1 MPAASERSSFVGP
14 TGSDEELAIAL
25 RVAVT
30 RLHRRLRQ
38 QSLGDLTPAQSSALA
53 SVNHLGAP
61 TLGEL
66 SEREQVQPPTMTR
79 VVTALE
85 AAGLVVREVDPADR
99 RVVRVRLTPSGRRTL
114 QRIRGSKA
122 AYLARRIDALGPDD
136 RRALAEAVRLLE
148 QLVEGG

>member
-1 MPAASERSSFVGP
+1 MPAAARSPLAGATRSE
-14 TGSDEELAIAL
+14 EELAVAL

-38 QSLGDLTPAQSSALA
+38 QSLGDLTPSQSSALA
-53 SVNHLGAP
+53 SVSHMGEP

-99 RVVRVRLTPSGRRTL
+99 RVVRVRLTPSGRRML
-114 QRIRGSKA
+114 QRVRSSKT

-136 RRALAEAVRLLE
+136 RRTLDDAVRLLE
-148 QLVEGG
+148 HLVEGG

>member
-1 MPAASERSSFVGP
+1 MSAAPAQSPVLAPVR
-14 TGSDEELAIAL
+14 SDEELAVAL
-25 RVAVT
+25 RIAVT

-53 SVNHLGAP
+53 SVHHLGAP

-85 AAGLVVREVDPADR
+85 AAGLVVREVDAQDR
-99 RVVRVRLTPSGRRTL
+99 RVVRVRLTPAGRRTI
-114 QRIRGSKA
+114 QRVRGSKT
-122 AYLARRIDALGPDD
+122 AYLARRIDALSSND
-136 RRALAEAVRLLE
+136 RRALDSAVRLIE
-148 QLVEGG
+148 HLVEE